1 MRGRHP
7 WVRVALLAA
16 LAYASATGVAGAQE
30 GIAFDLPEQSLEE
43 SLRALGK
50 SSNINI
56 LIDRS
61 LVSGL
66 RAPALKTTMTIQQ
79 ALDWLLRGTGLA
91 HEFVDEHTVVLT
103 PSTPDSKSQ
112 GASGSDSRHTADVSS
127 INRAGTGES
136 DSEPRLVDVITVTA
150 SKLRTLDQVAATG
163 SRLALTQRQIPAT
176 LDVVDADQIT
186 ARGLHSVKM
195 AVDTLPGVNTGGS
208 PGDPVELSMRGF
220 TGGQVMVLFDGIH
233 IGPSVVVNRPG
244 NSFNLEKVEVLKGP
258 ASVLYGQ
265 GAVGGVVN
273 TVSKLPRFDRG
284 GVDVLATYGSRG
296 RVNVGVGAGTTLSDT
311 VAVRADVA
319 RTSSDGYVKN
329 LPESALDV
337 AASMRWRPD
346 DRLDIILKL
355 DYLDDDPSPYFGTP
369 LLPASVATQ
378 PLDVISSS
386 RGYAIDRRTRDINY
400 NVADYS
406 LEATQFW
413 PKVFVTWSPA
423 TDLTFKAHAYHFHA
437 ERTWMNSETYVF
449 NPQTQLLDRDR
460 FLITHDQD
468 LLGAQASVS
477 HSGKLFGRNST
488 LLLGT
493 EYTDFDFQRRRG
505 VVAGDSVD
513 PFDPA
518 PGVFGSVQARTL
530 PTFWRTW
537 AIFAEGMLQLTP
549 DLTMV
554 SGARY
559 DSFALERRNLESDTS
574 PDVSTSFERTYTSL
588 TGRLGL
594 VYAVSPRLS
603 SYASFSMGADPPV
616 PVSILSLNAREKQF
630 DVAESYQGE
639 IGIKGNTADNAA
651 DFTVAAYYIK
661 RQNILTLL
669 HSSVLSNIGDQSSQG
684 IEATANIKL
693 TDRWTVSANAA
704 YIRSRFGEF
713 TDPRTGNASGN
724 RAPNVP
730 EWMGNVWMSIRNVA
744 NLPLEIGG
752 GVRYIGDRYGD
763 NANTLV
769 LEDYTLVTLY
779 AAWSLSDRVL
789 LSTRAKNVFN
799 EDYAN
804 WADLFYPGQV
814 LLGEPRSFEIELV
827 AKF

>member
-1 MRGRHP
+1 MKGRHP

-16 LAYASATGVAGAQE
+16 LAYASTAGVAGAQE
-30 GIAFDLPEQSLEE
+30 SVAFDLPEQSLEE

-50 SSNINI
+50 SGNLNI

-61 LVSGL
+61 LVAGL
-66 RAPALKTTMTIQQ
+66 RAPALKTTMTIEQ
-79 ALDWLLRGTGLA
+79 ALDWLLRNTGLA
-91 HEFVDEHTVVLT
+91 HEFVDEHTVVLMPAVT
-103 PSTPDSKSQ
+103 SDNQSQ
-112 GASGSDSRHTADVSS
+112 GAASTRSQSKNLQD
-127 INRAGTGES
+127 AGM
-136 DSEPRLVDVITVTA
+136 DAPDHEPGLVDAITVTA

-163 SRLALTQRQIPAT
+163 SRLGLTQRQIPAT

-195 AVDTLPGVNTGGS
+195 AVDTLPGVSTGGS

-273 TVSKLPRFDRG
+273 TVSKLPRFERG
-284 GVDVLATYGSRG
+284 RVDVLATYGSRG
-296 RVNVGVGAGTTLSDT
+296 RINLGVGAGTALNDT
-311 VAVRADVA
+311 IAVRADVA
-319 RTSSDGYVKN
+319 RTSSDGYVKG
-329 LPESALDV
+329 LPENALDV

-346 DRLDIILKL
+346 ARLDVIFKL

-369 LLPASVATQ
+369 LLPKSVATQ
-378 PLDVISSS
+378 PMDVVRSS
-386 RGYAIDRRTRDINY
+386 RGYVIDERTRDINY
-400 NVADYS
+400 NVADYR
-406 LEATQFW
+406 LEATQLW

-423 TDLTFKAHAYHFHA
+423 ADLTFKAHAYYFHA

-449 NPQTQLLDRDR
+449 NPATQLVDRDR
-460 FLITHDQD
+460 FVITHDQD

-477 HSGKLFGRNST
+477 RTGKWFGRDTT
-488 LLLGT
+488 LLVGT
-493 EYTDFDFQRRRG
+493 EYTDFDFHRRRG
-505 VVAGDSVD
+505 VTAGDSVD
-513 PFDPA
+513 PFDPQR
-518 PGVFGSVQARTL
+518 GTFGTVPARAL

-537 AIFAEGMLQLTP
+537 AVFAENVMHFTP
-549 DLTMV
+549 DLALV
-554 SGARY
+554 SGLRY
-559 DSFALERRNLESDTS
+559 DSFALERRNLQSETS
-574 PDVSTSFERTYTSL
+574 PEASTDFERTYTSV

-594 VYAVSPRLS
+594 IYDLSPRLS
-603 SYASFSMGADPPV
+603 SYASFSLGADPPV
-616 PVSILSLNAREKQF
+616 PVSILSLNAREKEF

-639 IGIKGNTADNAA
+639 LGIKGNTAGNAA
-651 DFTVAAYYIK
+651 DFTLSAYYIK
-661 RQNILTLL
+661 RQNIVTLQ
-669 HSSVLSNIGDQSSQG
+669 HSSVVSNIGDQTARG

-693 TDRWTVSANAA
+693 TDRWTLSANAA
-704 YIRSRFGEF
+704 YTLSKFGMF
-713 TDPRTGNASGN
+713 IDARGVDASGH

-730 EWMGNVWMSIRNVA
+730 EWMGNVWMSIKNVA
-744 NLPLEIGG
+744 QLPLEVGG
-752 GVRYIGDRYGD
+752 GIRYLGDRYGD

-779 AAWSLSDRVL
+779 AAWAVSDRVL
-789 LSTRAKNVFN
+789 VSARAKNVFD
-799 EDYAN
+799 EAYAN